1 VRPLK
6 CDWRRTLHRRV
17 RFVDIVN
24 GGNFGT
30 LELAWKPA
38 AVCVTASSN
47 IEWLRF
53 LCDSGLFKFA
63 ARSGTQRP
71 VAGTSHGNRK
81 SSLGGR
87 REGKPGS
94 RLRR

>member
-1 VRPLK
+1 MRPLK
-6 CDWRRTLHRRV
+6 CDRRRTLHRRV
-17 RFVDIVN
+17 RFVGIFN

-53 LCDSGLFKFA
+53 SCDSGLFKFA

-71 VAGTSHGNRK
+71 VAGTSHGK
-81 SSLGGR
+81 SQKLAWGAPRG
-87 REGKPGS
+87 EA
-94 RLRR
+94 RLQA

>member
-1 VRPLK
+1 MRPLK
-6 CDWRRTLHRRV
+6 CDRRRTLHRRV
-17 RFVDIVN
+17 RFVGIFN

-53 LCDSGLFKFA
+53 SCDSGLFKFA
-63 ARSGTQRP
+63 ARSGT
-71 VAGTSHGNRK
+71 N
-81 SSLGGR
+81 GR
-87 REGKPGS
+87 
-94 RLRR
+94 

>member
-6 CDWRRTLHRRV
+6 CDRRRTLHRRV
-17 RFVDIVN
+17 RFVGIVN

-53 LCDSGLFKFA
+53 SCDSGLFKFA
-63 ARSGTQRP
+63 ARSGTNGRHIARQP
-71 VAGTSHGNRK
+71 QKLA
-81 SSLGGR
+81 LGAPR
-87 REGKPGS
+87 WEA
-94 RLRR
+94 RLQA